1 MSVVTTGRRY
11 RKLNTNNK
19 AGLRSRLIGD
29 KAFYAQ
35 VMKVAVPIVIQN
47 GITNFVSLLDNIMVG
62 SVGTNPMSG
71 VTIVGNNLMLVYYLA
86 IFGSLA
92 GAGIFGAQFYGNGDV
107 KGVRHAMRFKL
118 LIGIGITIIG
128 CLILLNWQ
136 DSLIMGYLEADDI
149 SPNDIAERLFYA
161 KQYLAI
167 MLIGL
172 FPFAIEEAYSST
184 LRECGETTFPM
195 VAGVV
200 AVFVNLALNYVL
212 IYGNFGFPKLG
223 VEGAAIATVISRYVQ
238 MGVVILWTHTHKAKM
253 KFVEGLYR
261 VFTIPAQLM
270 KKIAIKG
277 APLMMNEILW
287 AAGVA
292 IMMKYYSV
300 RGADIVPAL
309 SISSTISNLFNV
321 VFVAMGSAVAI
332 MVGQLLGAGE
342 LEKAKETDTRLI
354 AFSVMSCVIMGAILF
369 VVAPLFPEFYETEQS
384 VKNAAT
390 VFIRISACCMPM
402 FAFLHSTYFTLRS
415 GGKTWITFLFDSVFM
430 WIASV
435 PLCYVLCN
443 YTSLPIYP
451 LYISCQ
457 MVDLGKCVLGF
468 ILVKKGIWI
477 QNIVQNEK

>member
-1 MSVVTTGRRY
+1 MNVRPCGGQEV
-11 RKLNTNNK
+11 RKLNTYK
-19 AGLRSRLIGD
+19 KPSLRSRLIGD
-29 KAFYAQ
+29 RAFYAQ

-118 LIGIGITIIG
+118 LIGVGITILS
-128 CLILLNWQ
+128 CLILLSFQ
-136 DSLIMGYLEADDI
+136 DGLIMGYLKADDI
-149 SPNDIAERLFYA
+149 SPNDVAERLFYA

-167 MLIGL
+167 MLVGL

-195 VAGVV
+195 VAGVI
-200 AVFVNLALNYVL
+200 AVFVNLALNYIL

-223 VEGAAIATVISRYVQ
+223 VAGAAIATVISRYVQ
-238 MGVVILWTHTHKAKM
+238 MLVVMFWTHAHKAKM
-253 KFVEGLYR
+253 KFVEGLYLG
-261 VFTIPAQLM
+261 FSIPGQLM
-270 KKIAIKG
+270 KKIVIKG
-277 APLMMNEILW
+277 TPLMMNEILW

-292 IMMKYYSV
+292 IMMRYYSV

-309 SISSTISNLFNV
+309 SISSTISNLFNI
-321 VFVAMGSAVAI
+321 VFMAMGSAVAI

-342 LEKAKETDTRLI
+342 LEKAKETDSRLI
-354 AFSVMSCVIMGAILF
+354 AFSVMSCLVMGAILF

-430 WIASV
+430 WVASV
-435 PLCYVLCN
+435 PLCFVLCN
-443 YTSLPIYP
+443 HTTLPIYP
-451 LYISCQ
+451 LYICCQ

-477 QNIVQNEK
+477 QNIVADE